1 MENIPI
7 EQMDECRLR
16 AELSSALTANSIL
29 NKKVEDLKAEKQTL
43 QKAREREKY
52 TLRQKQKN
60 AQRLD
65 IQIKNLRER
74 QLDLLEENR
83 RLRKANL
90 SFAPNQIKLRADN
103 KKLEE
108 ENVKLE
114 EKVQFLD
121 ALEAAGVD
129 NWEGYDAAVEILRK
143 E

>member
-1 MENIPI
+1 MKDIPI

-16 AELSSALTANSIL
+16 VELSSALTANELL
-29 NKKVEDLKAEKQTL
+29 NTKRRNLEAEISRLKSEARTL

-65 IQIKNLRER
+65 TQISKLRER
-74 QLDLLEENR
+74 EQL
-83 RLRKANL
+83 
-90 SFAPNQIKLRADN
+90 
-103 KKLEE
+103 
-108 ENVKLE
+108 
-114 EKVQFLD
+114 LD

-129 NWEGYDAAVEILRK
+129 NWEGYDEALEILR

>member
-7 EQMDECRLR
+7 EQMDEERLR
-16 AELSSALTANSIL
+16 VELSSVLTANSIL

-65 IQIKNLRER
+65 IQISKLRER
-74 QLDLLEENR
+74 EQL
-83 RLRKANL
+83 
-90 SFAPNQIKLRADN
+90 
-103 KKLEE
+103 
-108 ENVKLE
+108 
-114 EKVQFLD
+114 LD

-129 NWEGYDAAVEILRK
+129 NWEGYDEAMEILRGDTK
-143 E
+143 